1 MKTQKP
7 EFPLVLSQGSSS
19 VKIYRG
25 TNRGRDVFTLVYSI
39 AGERRRQNFADL
51 KAVKIEAQVV
61 LTSLENGAAQALTLT
76 ASDRDSYIAAKQVAT
91 AAGVPLHSVCE
102 QFLNAQRRLKGKAT
116 LAEAVEYFTRH
127 FDPDLPTMQPDEVL
141 TELLAA
147 KRKDGA
153 SEVYLKLTKIRLEK
167 FGVAFKKPIGTI
179 SSQEIDAWLRRLE
192 VGTRTRNNYR
202 AEIVALFTFA
212 KECGYL
218 PRDRQTEA
226 ALSKRPRSVSEAIE
240 VFTPGEIKTILAAVK
255 QSEVPFVAL
264 AAFAGLRTAEL
275 QRLDW
280 AEVNFDERF
289 IEITAKNAKTS
300 QRRIVPMQDNLAAW
314 LLPYR
319 MNRGQVCPWLK
330 TQTQVQKAAV
340 KAGVKWKRNALRH
353 SFGSYR
359 LEVCKSAPEVAL
371 EMGNSPRMVFAN
383 YRKVVT
389 PSAAKEYWSI
399 QPGGQVGLPVPFK
412 DTAAKSA

>member
-1 MKTQKP
+1 MKTKKT

-25 TNRGRDVFTLVYSI
+25 TNRGREVYTLVYSM
-39 AGERRRQNFADL
+39 AGERQRQNFADVD
-51 KAVKIEAQVV
+51 AVKTEARVV
-61 LTSLENGAAQALTLT
+61 LTSLENGAAQVLTLT
-76 ASDRDSYIAAKQVAT
+76 ASDRDSYIAAKQVA
-91 AAGVPLHSVCE
+91 AEAGVPLHSICD
-102 QFLNAQRRLKGKAT
+102 QYLNAQRRLKGKAT

-127 FDPDLPTMQPDEVL
+127 FNPDLPVLQPDAIL

-153 SEVYLKLTKIRLEK
+153 SEVYLKLTKIRLDK
-167 FGVAFKKPIGTI
+167 FAADFKKPVGTI
-179 SSQEIDAWLRRLE
+179 SAQEIDAWLRRLE

-202 AEIVALFTFA
+202 AEIVALFGFA

-226 ALSKRPRSVSEAIE
+226 ALSKRPKSVSEAIE
-240 VFTPGEIKTILAAVK
+240 IFTPGEIKTILAAVK
-255 QSEVPFVAL
+255 PSEVPFVAL

-280 AEVNFDERF
+280 AEVNFDEKF

-300 QRRIVPMQDNLAAW
+300 QRRIVQMQDNLAAW

-319 MNRGQVCPWLK
+319 MNRGPVCPWLK
-330 TQTQVQKAAV
+330 TQTQVQKAAG
-340 KAGVKWKRNALRH
+340 KAEVKWKRNALRH

-359 LEVCKSAPEVAL
+359 LEACKSAPEVAL

-389 PSAAKEYWSI
+389 PSAAKEYWAI
-399 QPGGQVGLPVPFK
+399 KPGDGAREPIPFPK
-412 DTAAKSA
+412 DAAASA